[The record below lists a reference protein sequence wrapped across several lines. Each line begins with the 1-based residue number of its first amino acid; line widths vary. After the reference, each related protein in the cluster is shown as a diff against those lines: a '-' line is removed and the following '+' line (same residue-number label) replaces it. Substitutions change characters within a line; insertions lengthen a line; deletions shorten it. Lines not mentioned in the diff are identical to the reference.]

1 MLTPNLPSKKK
12 KITKELITGTFPIIC
27 ENVVPQTQQGTS
39 TINVTEVTVM
49 LFQRILKFVLHKAKL
64 SQYRSH

>member
-1 MLTPNLPSKKK
+1 M
-12 KITKELITGTFPIIC
+12 IC

>member
-1 MLTPNLPSKKK
+1 MLTPNLPSKIIII
-12 KITKELITGTFPIIC
+12 ITKKLITGTFPMIC

-49 LFQRILKFVLHKAKL
+49 L
-64 SQYRSH
+64 

>member
-1 MLTPNLPSKKK
+1 M
-12 KITKELITGTFPIIC
+12 IC

-64 SQYRSH
+64 SHCMISTVHINEPGTFWGFLS